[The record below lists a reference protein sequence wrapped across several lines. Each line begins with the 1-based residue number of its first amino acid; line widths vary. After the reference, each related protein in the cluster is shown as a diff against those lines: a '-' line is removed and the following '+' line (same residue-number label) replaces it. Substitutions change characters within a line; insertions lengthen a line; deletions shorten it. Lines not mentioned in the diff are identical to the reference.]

1 MRRVSSRVA
10 SAALTFGLAVAA
22 LGCALAPGSGGG
34 GGGEG
39 GGQNLLIGTAGEGG
53 TYFYVGQGM
62 AAVIKEHTDL
72 AATSQGTAGGT
83 ENVRRISSGDMD
95 IGITAPDDV
104 QRTIDDGTADP
115 SKLRVLM
122 SGHATV
128 THIAVR
134 ADSEFESLED
144 LLTKGRRLG
153 VGEPGSNVQNE
164 ASGVLEVY
172 GLSLEDVKGAPLAQS
187 EQARALQ
194 DGEIE
199 GAFLGGGIPLAAA
212 SEIGTNVGV
221 RILPIP
227 DDKLQAYLE
236 SNPAEFRSVIPGG
249 TYEGTPEDVQSVA
262 YASPILTKA
271 DLSDDAAYEVTKT
284 FFEHADGI
292 ERVHPAGAEYTLE
305 NAFRGADFYTGELGL
320 QFHPG
325 AIRYYKEQGVWPEKY
340 E

>member
-1 MRRVSSRVA
+1 V
-10 SAALTFGLAVAA
+10 LGLLAAA
-22 LGCALAPGSGGG
+22 LGCGLAPGSGGG
-34 GGGEG
+34 GGDEG
-39 GGQNLLIGTAGEGG
+39 GAQNLLIGTAGEGG

-62 AAVIKEHTDL
+62 AAAIEENTDL

-83 ENVRRISSGDMD
+83 ENVRRISSGEMD
-95 IGITAPDDV
+95 IGITAPDDI
-104 QRTIDDGTADP
+104 QRTIEDGTADP
-115 SKLRVLM
+115 AKLRVLM

-144 LLTKGRRLG
+144 LMKEGRRLG

-164 ASGVLEVY
+164 ASDILALY
-172 GLSLEDVKGAPLAQS
+172 GLTLEDVEAAPLSQS

-227 DDKLQAYLE
+227 DDKLETHLE
-236 SNPAEFRSVIPGG
+236 RNPAEFRAVIPGG
-249 TYEGTPEDVQSVA
+249 TYEGTPEDVQSSA
-262 YASPILTKA
+262 YASPILAKA
-271 DLSDDAAYEVTKT
+271 DLPDDVAYKVTKT
-284 FFEHADGI
+284 FIERADDI

-305 NAFRGADFYTGELGL
+305 DAFRGAEFYTGELGL
-320 QFHPG
+320 QFHEG
-325 AIRYYKEQGVWPEKY
+325 AIRYYKEQGVWDEKY

>member
-1 MRRVSSRVA
+1 MRQVSSRVA
-10 SAALTFGLAVAA
+10 SAALAFGLAVAA

-115 SKLRVLM
+115 SKFRVLM

-172 GLSLEDVKGAPLAQS
+172 GLSLEDVKGLLSLSPS
-187 EQARALQ
+187 RRGPCRTGRSRALSW
-194 DGEIE
+194 E
-199 GAFLGGGIPLAAA
+199 G
-212 SEIGTNVGV
+212 VY
-221 RILPIP
+221 R
-227 DDKLQAYLE
+227 
-236 SNPAEFRSVIPGG
+236 
-249 TYEGTPEDVQSVA
+249 
-262 YASPILTKA
+262 
-271 DLSDDAAYEVTKT
+271 
-284 FFEHADGI
+284 
-292 ERVHPAGAEYTLE
+292 
-305 NAFRGADFYTGELGL
+305 
-320 QFHPG
+320 
-325 AIRYYKEQGVWPEKY
+325 WPPHRR
-340 E
+340 